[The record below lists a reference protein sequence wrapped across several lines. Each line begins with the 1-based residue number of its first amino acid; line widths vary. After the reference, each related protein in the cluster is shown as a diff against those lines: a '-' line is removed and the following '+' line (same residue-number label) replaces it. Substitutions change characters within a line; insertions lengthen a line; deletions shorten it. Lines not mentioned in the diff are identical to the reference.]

1 MKCTGRRL
9 VAYTVVVFF
18 LSYIGFSLTN
28 SPTLPEALGA
38 HAVVKPAPGAT
49 REFLESAQTQSSIV
63 PRIDREHH
71 SERGPPSPAPKRE
84 HPPPPRA
91 PAEPP
96 TPELSPPPHPFQPPP
111 PVPSEADATT
121 EAAPSK
127 RAAGKYVKPKSAKPE
142 DNQLTPEL
150 VSQYAEN
157 KVVMVTWANH
167 HYSDFVKN
175 WVMNVRKCGIT
186 NFMVGAMD
194 DELLVKLF
202 DAEVPTFAMQSGMTT
217 QDFGWGTA
225 NFHKMGRKKI
235 ELIYLFTEMGF
246 DILVSDVDTA
256 WLRNPMPYLA
266 KFPQADVLTSSDH
279 LSNTA
284 EGDSLEHPQKA
295 MSAANIGIMLLRS
308 SAKELA
314 KQWVQVLEQDDKV
327 WDQNAFNDLYRM
339 GSSKGDFDKDRVF
352 EGYNGKLKIGIL
364 PVATF
369 ASGHTYFVQRMHE
382 KVKQDPYVIHATFQF
397 SGTEGKRHRLREA
410 LVWADPPEY
419 YDPPGG
425 LLVYDADVPENL
437 LKNATSVEGHFNLVN
452 HQLLQVRSALALAQ
466 KLGRVLVMPKLYC
479 GFDRWWAPHEGRIP
493 GSQTTLPY
501 LCPMDHVFEVES
513 WLRPQPEEE
522 FGDFIDFREYS
533 FFDNDGVPESVKSS
547 EVVVELVHSCS
558 DGTCTQGTGGVAPA
572 DIKKVVAPKNLTDVD
587 AMELLREHNKTK
599 VIRFSSM
606 VGTFGGFVDNADA
619 EKFSRRIKRYAAIW
633 CCKAAHPGH
642 IWYDMEFDVVPHTD
656 RHMRTW
662 DESNPWV
669 PTTGP

>member
-1 MKCTGRRL
+1 MGNRELPQDGAKEDRANLPLHGDGFRHTRLGCRHSL
-9 VAYTVVVFF
+9 VA
-18 LSYIGFSLTN
+18 
-28 SPTLPEALGA
+28 
-38 HAVVKPAPGAT
+38 
-49 REFLESAQTQSSIV
+49 
-63 PRIDREHH
+63 
-71 SERGPPSPAPKRE
+71 
-84 HPPPPRA
+84 
-91 PAEPP
+91 
-96 TPELSPPPHPFQPPP
+96 
-111 PVPSEADATT
+111 
-121 EAAPSK
+121 
-127 RAAGKYVKPKSAKPE
+127 
-142 DNQLTPEL
+142 
-150 VSQYAEN
+150 
-157 KVVMVTWANH
+157 
-167 HYSDFVKN
+167 
-175 WVMNVRKCGIT
+175 
-186 NFMVGAMD
+186 
-194 DELLVKLF
+194 
-202 DAEVPTFAMQSGMTT
+202 
-217 QDFGWGTA
+217 
-225 NFHKMGRKKI
+225 
-235 ELIYLFTEMGF
+235 
-246 DILVSDVDTA
+246 
-256 WLRNPMPYLA
+256 NPMPYLA

-452 HQLLQVRSALALAQ
+452 HQLLQVRSRSRSRRSLVASSLCRSCTAASTDGGRRMRGGFRALRRPCRTCVRWITCSRWNHGFGPSLRRSSATSSTSGSTASLITTVSRVGEV
-466 KLGRVLVMPKLYC
+466 LGGGGGAC
-479 GFDRWWAPHEGRIP
+479 
-493 GSQTTLPY
+493 SQL
-501 LCPMDHVFEVES
+501 LRRHVHT
-513 WLRPQPEEE
+513 
-522 FGDFIDFREYS
+522 G
-533 FFDNDGVPESVKSS
+533 
-547 EVVVELVHSCS
+547 H
-558 DGTCTQGTGGVAPA
+558 GGVAPA